1 MTTADRLETAL
12 RDLLDRRAAGAT
24 VCPSEAARAV
34 APEDWRPLMD
44 DARAAAQRLVDAG
57 EAEITQ
63 GGQVV
68 DLATAKG
75 PVRVRRR
82 QPDCSTGHQ

>member
-1 MTTADRLETAL
+1 MTEVDRLERAL
-12 RDLLDRRAAGAT
+12 RDLLDRRAPGDT

-34 APEDWRPLMD
+34 APAWRPLMD

-57 EAEITQ
+57 EAEVTQ
-63 GGQVV
+63 GGEVV
-68 DLATAKG
+68 YLATAKG

-82 QPDCSTGHQ
+82 QPGCSTGHQ